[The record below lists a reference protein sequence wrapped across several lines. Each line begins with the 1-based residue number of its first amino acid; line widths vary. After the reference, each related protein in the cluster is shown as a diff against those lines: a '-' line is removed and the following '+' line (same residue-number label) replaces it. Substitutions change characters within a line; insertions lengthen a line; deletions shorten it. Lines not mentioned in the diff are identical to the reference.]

1 MLLRE
6 EVERGAGP
14 DRDLFTGALVCEVV
28 LCLEGPREEAK
39 SPPSRPAERPIPEPV
54 PEDPVDLPEL
64 RELELLPEEELLE
77 EELLL
82 EELLWEE

>member
-1 MLLRE
+1 MRE

-39 SPPSRPAERPIPEPV
+39 SPPSRPAERPIPEG
-54 PEDPVDLPEL
+54 PVDLPEL

>member
-14 DRDLFTGALVCEVV
+14 DRELFTGALVCEVV

-39 SPPSRPAERPIPEPV
+39 RPPSMPADRPIPEPV

-64 RELELLPEEELLE
+64 RELELLPEELLE
-77 EELLL
+77 EELLPL
-82 EELLWEE
+82 ELLWEE